1 MAGALYGGRGT
12 LFGSRRLLTLFFCEL
27 RGSLAL
33 PRLSLQWGL
42 EAGKRSTMIWMKK
55 AKTLLESVMHSG
67 KFKNF
72 DRNLEKVL
80 EAKARFLTRG
90 KKARFLVRGKRC
102 IRCLWLDS
110 FGLSP

>member
-1 MAGALYGGRGT
+1 MAGALDGGRGT

-55 AKTLLESVMHSG
+55 AKTLLERLTHSS
-67 KFKNF
+67 KFNNF
-72 DRNLEKVL
+72 NRNLEKVL
-80 EAKARFLTRG
+80 EAKARFLTKG
-90 KKARFLVRGKRC
+90 KKAPFLVRG
-102 IRCLWLDS
+102 
-110 FGLSP
+110 